1 MSSLQ
6 FCLYTSHLFGSK
18 FKNSKSWRVS
28 QFYTQWVSAVGTFKT
43 KKAFFSNIARFF
55 FYYYV
60 VLHSNNAIKDFFGDH
75 ESRSFIK
82 RTVIKTAVEKDKVNV

>member
-1 MSSLQ
+1 MKSITILHSMSICSWNIQ
-6 FCLYTSHLFGSK
+6 DQKSFF
-18 FKNSKSWRVS
+18 FKHCK
-28 QFYTQWVSAVGTFKT
+28 
-43 KKAFFSNIARFF
+43 IL